1 MKKNLLGLSVIAMT
15 TLALSGTAAGSDVAA
30 GSDDTNVNVNF
41 TAYLTE
47 TTCDMKLVGG
57 TGSDTKQTLKIGDSN
72 GEVRLESVVAG
83 TATAKFKIAIVECP
97 ASLQSLKTTVK
108 GTPAGALPTGLVNQI
123 TVANGG
129 ANWAAVTV
137 ARESKPEAPFKINST
152 TDSERLVWS
161 ATEITNKEVPLVAT
175 LRETSTGK
183 MTLGTFQAVATFE
196 FTYE

>member
-15 TLALSGTAAGSDVAA
+15 TLAMSGTAISAGSDI
-30 GSDDTNVNVNF
+30 NVNF
-41 TAYLTE
+41 TANIRE

-57 TGSDTKQTLKIGDSN
+57 TGSDTQQTLKIGDSN
-72 GEVRLESVVAG
+72 GQVRLESVVAG

-97 ASLQSLKTTVK
+97 VSLQSLKTTVK
-108 GTPAGALPTGLVNQI
+108 GTPASAMLTGLVNQI
-123 TVANGG
+123 TPANGG

-152 TDSERLVWS
+152 TDAERLVWT

-175 LRETSTGK
+175 LRETSAGK
-183 MTLGTFQAVATFE
+183 MTIGTFQAVATFE

>member
-30 GSDDTNVNVNF
+30 GSDTNVNVNF

-108 GTPAGALPTGLVNQI
+108 GTPASAMVTGLVNQI

-152 TDSERLVWS
+152 TDSERLVWT

-175 LRETSTGK
+175 LRETSAGK

>member
-15 TLALSGTAAGSDVAA
+15 TLALSGMAHSTDI
-30 GSDDTNVNVNF
+30 NVNF
-41 TAYLTE
+41 TANIRE

-72 GEVRLESVVAG
+72 GQVRLESVVAG

-108 GTPAGALPTGLVNQI
+108 GTPAASLLTGLVNQI

-152 TDSERLVWS
+152 TDAERLVWS

-175 LRETSTGK
+175 LRETSAGK
-183 MTLGTFQAVATFE
+183 MTIGTFQAVATFE

>member
-15 TLALSGTAAGSDVAA
+15 TLALSGTAAG
-30 GSDDTNVNVNF
+30 TNTDVNVNF

-72 GEVRLESVVAG
+72 GQVRLESVVAG

-108 GTPAGALPTGLVNQI
+108 GTPAASLLTGLVNQI

-152 TDSERLVWS
+152 TDAERLVWS

-175 LRETSTGK
+175 LRETSAGK
-183 MTLGTFQAVATFE
+183 MTIGTFQAVATFE

>member
-15 TLALSGTAAGSDVAA
+15 TLALSGTAAGSNYD
-30 GSDDTNVNVNF
+30 VNVNF

-108 GTPAGALPTGLVNQI
+108 GTPASAMLTGLVNQI

-152 TDSERLVWS
+152 TDAERLVWS

-175 LRETSTGK
+175 LRETSAGK

>member
-1 MKKNLLGLSVIAMT
+1 MT
-15 TLALSGTAAGSDVAA
+15 TLALSGTAAGSNYD
-30 GSDDTNVNVNF
+30 VNVNF

-108 GTPAGALPTGLVNQI
+108 GTPASAMLTGLVNQI

-129 ANWAAVTV
+129 LTGLQSRLHVNLNL
-137 ARESKPEAPFKINST
+137 RRLLKST
-152 TDSERLVWS
+152 QPPTPSVLSGLLPKLQTKKSR
-161 ATEITNKEVPLVAT
+161 
-175 LRETSTGK
+175 
-183 MTLGTFQAVATFE
+183 
-196 FTYE
+196 